1 MTRNRFK
8 KIFTEAAV
16 AFNGEY
22 KDEINLLL
30 GLSQQDIDTLVPGT
44 TDLQTYL
51 ALIKVVE
58 DASRN
63 NTSQAELV
71 NNIKSLGDIAIKI
84 AKKIP
89 KFAPWL

>member
-1 MTRNRFK
+1 MPRNRFK
-8 KIFTEAAV
+8 KIFTEAAE

-22 KDEINLLL
+22 KEEINTLL
-30 GLSQQDIDTLVPGT
+30 GLSQKDIDALVPGT

-58 DASRN
+58 EASRN
-63 NTSQAELV
+63 NLSEAQLV
-71 NNIKSLGDIAIKI
+71 DNIKKAGEIAVKI

-89 KFAPWL
+89 RFAALL